1 MYLLIPWSVFR
12 NSVILTAIGSPWGKE
27 GKNGMEENLQPN
39 PLVQLSYS
47 YSHLFSV
54 VEMRVGWNSFLPT
67 RILKQAAML

>member
-27 GKNGMEENLQPN
+27 GENGMEKNLQPK

-47 YSHLFSV
+47 YSPFIFCCSDEGGV
-54 VEMRVGWNSFLPT
+54 
-67 RILKQAAML
+67 K

>member
-1 MYLLIPWSVFR
+1 MYLVIPWSVFR

-27 GKNGMEENLQPN
+27 GENGMEKNLQPK

-54 VEMRVGWNSFLPT
+54 VVMRVEWNSFSPT
-67 RILKQAAML
+67 HILKQAAML